1 MLIQR
6 LQLLYVYT
14 NLILDV
20 YTSSAVSPC
29 GPHEHRRLSAYLQV
43 VDFTRVGA
51 VLSCTSP
58 LPRVFSFSCFLVGD
72 QRSIDGCEG
81 CEPLLSLSLSLS
93 LPLSVSL
100 GVAPFY
106 IDNDEALCH
115 ALAIVCSRETTER
128 ATDAFSTTATPIP
141 LCRFF
146 ISFWIIFKESS
157 HKSLNY
163 FCISNSSANSL

>member
-14 NLILDV
+14 NLIPDV
-20 YTSSAVSPC
+20 YTSSAGSPC

-81 CEPLLSLSLSLS
+81 CEPLLSLSLSLLAS
-93 LPLSVSL
+93 RRFTSTMTRPFVMHWQSFARVKRPRGPLMLFPPRLLPYLSVDFLFLSGL
-100 GVAPFY
+100 FLK
-106 IDNDEALCH
+106 NH
-115 ALAIVCSRETTER
+115 HTS
-128 ATDAFSTTATPIP
+128 P
-141 LCRFF
+141 LITSVFPTQVLTRYRGT
-146 ISFWIIFKESS
+146 I
-157 HKSLNY
+157 
-163 FCISNSSANSL
+163 